1 MNLVF
6 NKMRILPLVLICFSS
21 ISSAD
26 ECASVNL
33 LPTQINGKTYILNLL
48 SDNGHRRFEK
58 RVYKNFKN
66 LVIEPQQ
73 YYLAE
78 GSHTLTIE
86 QWYSEDYRGTLNN
99 TYDAYNT
106 KKIPNIYFTRNRFA
120 TAIQTK
126 VIQLNV
132 KAGHKY
138 SLNLSSNNLD
148 AQVHV
153 ETETK
158 LTCVA
163 DSSEILNA
171 KEELTSE
178 LQDTFSLT
186 KSLDYR
192 LHRIMAEINS
202 YHNNIQKNNIH
213 SSLVPLNASDIF
225 GITTDN
231 IDSTHSDGIRVLSV
245 FPYSFASQLGLASG
259 DKIIALGDEPV
270 INSVKLPLQVL
281 SEYFDKIFIGG
292 AIKIKVVRNSKE
304 IAFSSKYIPVISP
317 EVKYRVS
324 GELTSTENILS
335 WEPIL
340 INPNQLP
347 DDLNFSF
354 NQLMLEINDYYRE
367 YKNINSGSIR
377 LVREAQEDIKFGLVG
392 EIVKTNNTFGYRVTS
407 IESGSPGD
415 LIGLINGDII
425 VSAGSHNYRASNF
438 QSLKMQFATLESGKE
453 YTLTVKRQDK
463 EITLDDI
470 YRPKILPSF
479 VLDIDLSSVN
489 LAHELLNDAHQ
500 TNVRWKRSKRSKRFN
515 IFGRTSTGYE
525 HPRESKNARR
535 IAAGKILDSHGKS
548 NAYR

>member
-106 KKIPNIYFTRNRFA
+106 KKIPNIYFTRNKFA

-171 KEELTSE
+171 KEA
-178 LQDTFSLT
+178 
-186 KSLDYR
+186 R
-192 LHRIMAEINS
+192 MEI
-202 YHNNIQKNNIH
+202 
-213 SSLVPLNASDIF
+213 
-225 GITTDN
+225 
-231 IDSTHSDGIRVLSV
+231 R
-245 FPYSFASQLGLASG
+245 
-259 DKIIALGDEPV
+259 
-270 INSVKLPLQVL
+270 
-281 SEYFDKIFIGG
+281 
-292 AIKIKVVRNSKE
+292 KVVWPTRKE
-304 IAFSSKYIPVISP
+304 TVQ
-317 EVKYRVS
+317 
-324 GELTSTENILS
+324 TS
-335 WEPIL
+335 L
-340 INPNQLP
+340 I
-347 DDLNFSF
+347 
-354 NQLMLEINDYYRE
+354 
-367 YKNINSGSIR
+367 
-377 LVREAQEDIKFGLVG
+377 V
-392 EIVKTNNTFGYRVTS
+392 
-407 IESGSPGD
+407 
-415 LIGLINGDII
+415 
-425 VSAGSHNYRASNF
+425 
-438 QSLKMQFATLESGKE
+438 
-453 YTLTVKRQDK
+453 
-463 EITLDDI
+463 
-470 YRPKILPSF
+470 
-479 VLDIDLSSVN
+479 
-489 LAHELLNDAHQ
+489 
-500 TNVRWKRSKRSKRFN
+500 
-515 IFGRTSTGYE
+515 
-525 HPRESKNARR
+525 
-535 IAAGKILDSHGKS
+535 IAATIFMTLVVWGVDSVYMLIHQMIL
-548 NAYR
+548 